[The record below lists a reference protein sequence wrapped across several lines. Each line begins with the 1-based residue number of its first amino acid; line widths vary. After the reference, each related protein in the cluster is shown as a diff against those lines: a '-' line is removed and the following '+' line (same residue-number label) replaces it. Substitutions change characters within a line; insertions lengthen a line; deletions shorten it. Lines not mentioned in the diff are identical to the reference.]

1 MALSMVPVA
10 ASRRG
15 TTTHAAPV
23 PPPPPAIPYILQH
36 AFAEIETK
44 LRYSSEQSRQALGRC
59 TGRLKRSRD
68 ELDEEDVGT
77 LRLRRDLDRR
87 LEVAAEALASL
98 NEASLLARLTAER
111 AEYVI
116 RYKDLDTQERERKRA
131 TNDRVKQSETRF
143 LPMAPLGD
151 GAAGAGRDHAKLITQ
166 EILYAHGLEQRPVE
180 LIAFDMCPKCKVAM
194 QHNVSNQQLVC
205 PIPSCGHWKRF
216 ADMTSAALAFGEEVE
231 FCRYSYKPVT
241 HLEDTIKFAEAGEP
255 FVVPPNL
262 LELVMR
268 QLYVRRVRPEFVTI
282 PMIRQIIYDT
292 RQIRTENTVQIY
304 SRLTGRAPRRFS
316 SLEKD
321 KFRIMFQ
328 LVEKCYWKHRGDRV
342 NNLSYPYTLY
352 KYCELLGYW
361 EMLETLPLLRG
372 NSNLGLHDVI
382 QAKVHKE
389 LGWEFI
395 PTVKELY

>member
-1 MALSMVPVA
+1 MMMPVA
-10 ASRRG
+10 ASRRSAQI
-15 TTTHAAPV
+15 TAV
-23 PPPPPAIPYILQH
+23 PPPPPTVPYEIQN
-36 AFAEIETK
+36 AFAEISANV
-44 LRYSSEQSRQALGRC
+44 RHHSEQARQAIARSRE
-59 TGRLKRSRD
+59 RLKRARE
-68 ELDEEDVGT
+68 ELDEADLGT
-77 LRLRRDLDRR
+77 LRLGRDLDRR
-87 LEVAAEALASL
+87 MAVQDLALLQLNEEAQAARLAS
-98 NEASLLARLTAER
+98 ES
-111 AEYVI
+111 AEYVV
-116 RYKDLDTQERERKRA
+116 RYKDLDMQERERRRQ
-131 TNDRVKQSETRF
+131 TDDRVKQSETRY

-151 GAAGAGRDHAKLITQ
+151 TAGDGVGGKARDNVKAISQ

-194 QHNVSNQQLVC
+194 QHNVSLQQLVC

-241 HLEDTIKFAEAGEP
+241 HLEDTIKFAEAGEAY
-255 FVVPPNL
+255 VVPANL
-262 LELVMR
+262 LESVMR
-268 QLYVRRVRPEFVTI
+268 QLYIRRVRPEFVTI
-282 PMIRQIIYDT
+282 PMIREIIYDT
-292 RQIRTENTVQIY
+292 RFIKTENTVQIY

>member
-1 MALSMVPVA
+1 MALVMVPVA
-10 ASRRG
+10 AATRRVVQ
-15 TTTHAAPV
+15 APPA
-23 PPPPPAIPYILQH
+23 PPPPPAVPYILQH

-44 LRYSSEQSRQALGRC
+44 LRYNSEQARQTIGRANE
-59 TGRLKRSRD
+59 RLKRARA

-87 LEVAAEALASL
+87 LHTQAQALDRL
-98 NEASLLARLTAER
+98 NEAALLARLEAER
-111 AEYVI
+111 AEYVV
-116 RYKDLDTQERERKRA
+116 RYKDLDTQERERKRQA
-131 TNDRVKQSETRF
+131 DDRVRQSETRF
-143 LPMAPLGD
+143 LPMAPMGGD
-151 GAAGAGRDHAKLITQ
+151 GAGKARDNAKLISQ
-166 EILYAHGLEQRPVE
+166 EILYAHGMEQRPVE

-194 QHNVSNQQLVC
+194 QHNVNSQHLVC

-241 HLEDTIKFAEAGEP
+241 HLEDTIKFAEAGEA

-262 LELVMR
+262 LEIVMR
-268 QLYVRRVRPEFVTI
+268 ALYIRRVRPEFVTI
-282 PMIRQIIYDT
+282 PMIREIIYDT
-292 RQIRTENTVQIY
+292 RLIKTENTVQIY

-328 LVEKCYWKHRGDRV
+328 LVEKCSWKHRGDRV